1 MKDRKN
7 PDSNVIHIDYSNEQ
21 HFVQSFIRKNRRER
35 LLYELSTPEKR
46 YDGVSRFCHQAKE
59 LLDPSKIIMEGE
71 DLDRR
76 PEFDCFVRQH
86 DEICFVLS
94 PEFYTDEQFLPLR
107 DAVHRA
113 IISLD
118 AVIIMG
124 STFAVVFGEPVKGGR
139 GKYLLSEKSVE
150 F

>member
-1 MKDRKN
+1 MKNGKN
-7 PDSNVIHIDYSNEQ
+7 PDPNVIHIDYSNER
-21 HFVQSFIRKNRRER
+21 HFVQSFIRKNRCER

-59 LLDPSKIIMEGE
+59 LLEPSKIIMEGE

-76 PEFDCFVRQH
+76 PEFDCFIRQH

-94 PEFYTDEQFLPLR
+94 PDFYTDEQFLPLR
-107 DAVHRA
+107 DAVHKA
-113 IISLD
+113 TICLD

-124 STFAVVFGEPVKGGR
+124 STFAVVFGEPMKGGR
-139 GKYLLSEKSVE
+139 GKYLLSEKTVE
-150 F
+150 L

>member
-46 YDGVSRFCHQAKE
+46 YDGVSRFCHQAEE
-59 LLDPSKIIMEGE
+59 LLEPSRIIMEGE

-76 PEFDCFVRQH
+76 PEFDSFVRQH

-139 GKYLLSEKSVE
+139 GKYLLSEKTVE
-150 F
+150 A